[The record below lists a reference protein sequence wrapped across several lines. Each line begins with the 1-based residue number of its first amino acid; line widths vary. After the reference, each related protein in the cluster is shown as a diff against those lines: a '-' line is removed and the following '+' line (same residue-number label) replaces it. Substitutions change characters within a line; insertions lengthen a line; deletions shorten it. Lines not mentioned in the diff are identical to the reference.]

1 MLEYNCNKEIG
12 KEVVIMKSNIKV
24 NHLSLLVRGLA
35 AGAYQLVKL
44 RYTVEGFSN
53 VREQLVYLDT
63 LTIDKEN
70 WKDNCDLLI
79 NLLSNLEN
87 DHESIDY
94 VTGFISV
101 GTGDQGF
108 IATINYLYDQQQ
120 LDEHQAMRWEEEY
133 RDAKELHQR
142 TEMELMN

>member
-1 MLEYNCNKEIG
+1 
-12 KEVVIMKSNIKV
+12 MKSNIKV
-24 NHLSLLVRGLA
+24 SQLPSLVRGLA
-35 AGAYQLVKL
+35 TGVYQLVKL
-44 RYTVEGFSN
+44 RYTVKGFSD

-63 LTIDKEN
+63 MTIHKEN

-87 DHESIDY
+87 KHETVDY
-94 VTGFISV
+94 VTGFIPV

-108 IATINYLYDQQQ
+108 TATINYLYDKQQ
-120 LDEHQAMRWEEEY
+120 LDDHQAMRWEEEY

-142 TEMELMN
+142 MAMELMD

>member
-1 MLEYNCNKEIG
+1 
-12 KEVVIMKSNIKV
+12 MKSNIKV
-24 NHLSLLVRGLA
+24 SQLPLLVRGLA
-35 AGAYQLVKL
+35 TGTYQLVKL
-44 RYTVEGFSN
+44 RYTVKGFSD

-63 LTIDKEN
+63 MTIDKEN
-70 WKDNCDLLI
+70 WKDNCDLLT

-87 DHESIDY
+87 EQETIDY
-94 VTGFISV
+94 VTGFIPV

-142 TEMELMN
+142 MEMESMN